1 MEKLREIEDIV
12 PDFEACRKIPADAF
26 QNTVFRWDEIECIKE
41 EFKEF
46 RFRLSELLEHLP
58 KEAVMDTARIVVFSR
73 NHPEYCFP
81 APTLEE
87 IFDAICE
94 LPNTDFT
101 DMHIISKGKCYSYPT
116 DAGSAL
122 DLYLKLKGT
131 QSNGK
136 L

>member
-26 QNTVFRWDEIECIKE
+26 QNTVFRWDEIEYIKE
-41 EFKEF
+41 E
-46 RFRLSELLEHLP
+46 
-58 KEAVMDTARIVVFSR
+58 VMDTARIVVFSR

-122 DLYLKLKGT
+122 ELYLKLKGT